1 MFLISSRSTT
11 SSLFDLKETEKSHCV
26 TFSLLVNWN
35 NITSVT
41 NPIKL
46 ISCLFPSKILAHL
59 NIYIHMCVCVYLVL
73 VSTIGN
79 YIHIHIYNFYFEK
92 VYDQKLFDM
101 FEDNKINLRFKA
113 IL

>member
-1 MFLISSRSTT
+1 
-11 SSLFDLKETEKSHCV
+11 
-26 TFSLLVNWN
+26 
-35 NITSVT
+35 
-41 NPIKL
+41 
-46 ISCLFPSKILAHL
+46 
-59 NIYIHMCVCVYLVL
+59 MCVCVYLVL

-101 FEDNKINLRFKA
+101 FEDNKISLRFKA